1 MTMSERLLEMEDLCG
16 GYKTAPV
23 LRGITMHVDAGEVVA
38 LLGPNGAG
46 KTTTLKT
53 ISGILPPTSGTLRVL
68 GEPVHRGRPWLVAR
82 RGVAHVPE
90 ERGLFFQLTVRE
102 NLILGVRKGSPDLDR
117 VFTYFPVLKDLLR
130 RRAGLLSGGEQQML
144 ATGRAIVSGAKLIMV
159 DEMSLGLAPILVE
172 RLLPVLRQVAQETNA
187 GILLVEQHIEL
198 ALSVADRGYVL
209 NRGAIETSDTADVL
223 RRDRHLLEAEY
234 LGSLAG
240 S

>member
-1 MTMSERLLEMEDLCG
+1 MTSERLLEMEDLCG

-23 LRGITMHVDAGEVVA
+23 LRSITMHVDAGEVVA

-68 GEPVHRGRPWLVAR
+68 GQPVHRGRPWLVAR

-102 NLILGVRKGSPDLDR
+102 NLVLGVRKGSPDLDR
-117 VFTYFPVLKDLLR
+117 VFTYFPVLKNLLR

-144 ATGRAIVSGAKLIMV
+144 ATGRAIVSGARLIMV

-172 RLLPVLRQVAQETNA
+172 RLLPVLRQVAKDTNA

-209 NRGAIETSDTADVL
+209 NRGAIEKSGTADLL